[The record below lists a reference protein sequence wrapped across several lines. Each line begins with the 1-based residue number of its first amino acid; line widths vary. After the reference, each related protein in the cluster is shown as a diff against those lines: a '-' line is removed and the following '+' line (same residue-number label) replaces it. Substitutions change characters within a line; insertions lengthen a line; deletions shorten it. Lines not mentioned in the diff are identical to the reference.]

1 MNITIKPGAATEDAQ
16 QISSIVS
23 TITADMEECDKIL
36 KQLATGE
43 LNLDWADTLYEQ
55 WQGYFNSDIPEAMAE
70 MQQSSTNLQ
79 TAVSAA
85 IAYSQEQM

>member
-43 LNLDWADTLYEQ
+43 LSLDWADTLYSQ
-55 WQGYFNSDIPEAMAE
+55 WQSYFNTDIPEAMAE

>member
-1 MNITIKPGAATEDAQ
+1 MNITIKPGAATDDAQ

-36 KQLATGE
+36 YKLTADE
-43 LNLDWADTLYEQ
+43 LSLDWADTLYSQ
-55 WQGYFNSDIPEAMAE
+55 WKSYFNTDIPEAMAE

>member
-1 MNITIKPGAATEDAQ
+1 MNITIKPGAATDDAQ

-43 LNLDWADTLYEQ
+43 LSLDWADTLYSQ

>member
-1 MNITIKPGAATEDAQ
+1 MNITIKPGAATDDAQ

-43 LNLDWADTLYEQ
+43 LSLDWADTLYSQ
-55 WQGYFNSDIPEAMAE
+55 WQRYFNSDIPEAMAE

>member
-1 MNITIKPGAATEDAQ
+1 MNITIKPGAATDDAQ

-43 LNLDWADTLYEQ
+43 LSLDWADTLYSQ
-55 WQGYFNSDIPEAMAE
+55 WQGYFNTDIPEAMAE